1 MAYFRKLDS
10 QLNALADLFKRDER
24 WLIMINADPDALA
37 SAMALKRILS
47 HRAKDVG
54 IAHINEVRRPDN
66 LAMIH
71 YLRIP
76 TRRLTPNLA
85 AQYDRF
91 ALVDSQPHHSPAFK
105 DYNFSLVFDHHPVS
119 EEEPVL
125 ADFKEIKVEYGS
137 NSTLLTEYL
146 YNLNIRPGKLLA
158 TALLY
163 GIKSDT
169 QSFERTFCDV
179 DVRAFRYLSK
189 FSNPMLLRKIVRS
202 EFRLEWLSH
211 FSKAFQCIRYLKHG
225 FYIFMDEVENPDI
238 LVVLADFFMRVH
250 EITWTSVA
258 GICND
263 DLVIILRGDG
273 SSRGMSNVGRVATEL
288 FGDVGSA
295 GGHMAMA
302 RAEIPLRNIPE
313 GTPPDAFLWGRL
325 SGTGHE
331 KQQTNMKK
339 TSGI

>member
-1 MAYFRKLDS
+1 MAYFRKLDMQIS
-10 QLNALADLFKRDER
+10 YISELLNRNER

-37 SAMALKRILS
+37 SALALKRILS
-47 HRAKDVG
+47 HRVMDVG

-85 AQYDRF
+85 VQFDRF
-91 ALVDSQPHHSPAFK
+91 ALVDSQPGHNPAFD
-105 DYNFSLVFDHHPVS
+105 DYNFSIVLDHHPVS
-119 EEEPVL
+119 KEHPVL

-146 YNLNIRPGKLLA
+146 YNMNIRPGKLLA

-163 GIKSDT
+163 GIKNDT
-169 QSFERTFCDV
+169 QSFEREFCDV

-202 EFRLEWLSH
+202 EFRLEWLSY
-211 FSKAFQCIRYLKHG
+211 FSKAFQCIRFLKNG

-250 EITWTSVA
+250 EIAWTGVA
-258 GICND
+258 GVYGD

-273 SSRGMSNVGRVATEL
+273 SSRGMSNVGRLASTI
-288 FGDVGSA
+288 FSDVGSA
-295 GGHMAMA
+295 GGHVAMA
-302 RAEIPLRNIPE
+302 RAEIPLKNL
-313 GTPPDAFLWGRL
+313 PDEAQPDDFVWERL
-325 SGTGHE
+325 SGRGLQPNSPE
-331 KQQTNMKK
+331 EYLDAE
-339 TSGI
+339 